1 MKIEAEEVFQ
11 SFQGRNW
18 MGALEE
24 RNQFVRKYAWA
35 VPNMA
40 AINEIARHGKVV
52 EIGAGTGYWA
62 YLLRQKLVSV
72 VAYDKSPYENGWCN
86 NYWTEIEVGGPEEA
100 GKHPDRTLL
109 LCWPPYESPM
119 AHEAL
124 RAHMDAGGQK
134 LVYVGEGFGGCTGDY
149 PFHELID
156 ESFKL
161 ETTVYIPRWYGL
173 NDTLSVYTRIR

>member
-1 MKIEAEEVFQ
+1 MFSQWKITKKREKDPIEMKIEAEEVFQ

-62 YLLRQKLVSV
+62 WNLPVQGKRVVS
-72 VAYDKSPYENGWCN
+72 
-86 NYWTEIEVGGPEEA
+86 
-100 GKHPDRTLL
+100 H
-109 LCWPPYESPM
+109 
-119 AHEAL
+119 
-124 RAHMDAGGQK
+124 
-134 LVYVGEGFGGCTGDY
+134 
-149 PFHELID
+149 
-156 ESFKL
+156 
-161 ETTVYIPRWYGL
+161 
-173 NDTLSVYTRIR
+173 